1 MLVESAIQNFDY
13 NISKRQVPLPESDVT
28 KKLTNLFFKLA
39 ESWFDNLDSVTNNKV
54 NKTPNMSDTVIGGV
68 PRFGSYVWAHVSTKD
83 QNYCEWHNHVRGNTI
98 NMVYYP
104 SVPDKTATFSIKDEF
119 NNEHEIDVEKG
130 MMLLHPGWMCHKPNP
145 PKYSNKHRVSINI
158 GYLSLTRP
166 LLKIKK
172 FIESG
177 VIGVY
182 ESNPLGQTYNN
193 EYIIW

>member
-1 MLVESAIQNFDY
+1 
-13 NISKRQVPLPESDVT
+13 
-28 KKLTNLFFKLA
+28 
-39 ESWFDNLDSVTNNKV
+39 
-54 NKTPNMSDTVIGGV
+54 
-68 PRFGSYVWAHVSTKD
+68 
-83 QNYCEWHNHVRGNTI
+83 
-98 NMVYYP
+98 MVYYP

-119 NNEHEIDVEKG
+119 NNEHEIEVEKG
-130 MMLLHPGWMCHKPNP
+130 MMLLQPGWMCHKPNP